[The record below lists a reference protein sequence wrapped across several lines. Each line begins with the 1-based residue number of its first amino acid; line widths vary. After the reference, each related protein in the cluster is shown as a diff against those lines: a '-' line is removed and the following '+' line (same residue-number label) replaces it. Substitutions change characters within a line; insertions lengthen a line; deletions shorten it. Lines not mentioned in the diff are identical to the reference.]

1 MKIFLAVVLI
11 ASILLLVTNCMIYY
25 WPTDWT
31 YRMSYRVG
39 VSSEL
44 DALRWVANEIHYK
57 SDDPLN
63 KDDAWQL
70 PHETY
75 EKRTGDCEDQAA
87 LLLYLIYI
95 ELEIE
100 TVRFILTENHALV
113 RIGDVYYDPTA
124 YYIGPKYEGWEVL
137 FELNFGE
144 IMYHAANY

>member
-1 MKIFLAVVLI
+1 MKIFLAFVLI
-11 ASILLLVTNCMIYY
+11 ASILLLVTNCTIYY

-31 YRMSYRVG
+31 YRMPYRVG

-44 DALRWVANEIHYK
+44 GVLHWVANEIHYK

-100 TVRFILTENHALV
+100 TVRFIILENHALV
-113 RIGDVYYDPTA
+113 RIGDVYYDPVA
-124 YYIGPKYEGWEVL
+124 DYIGSKQEGWEVL
-137 FELNFGE
+137 FELSFGE
-144 IMYHAANY
+144 VMYHAANY